1 MSIYNF
7 GHFHLDETKRI
18 LTREGEVVSL
28 TPKAFDLLLTLIEH
42 QGKVIDKDYILKKV
56 WNGNIVE
63 EGNLSVNIHSLRKAL
78 GDTLHEH
85 KYIVTYPNRGYSFVA
100 EARKIESESGR
111 EGMESAGG
119 AVGLSSP
126 TYIERTADNE
136 VMAAIERGDSIILVK
151 GPRQVGK
158 TSLLAR
164 GLKHGRQ
171 AGKRV
176 ILTDF
181 QYFNSSSL
189 ETMEELVKAL
199 IEAISDQLKLDIK
212 VEAVWNPVLGP
223 SPNLERFFRRAVL
236 NNSDSNFIWAMDEAD
251 RLFNYEYSSELFGL
265 FRSWHNKR
273 ALEPDGP
280 WGNLTLA
287 IAYAAEAHL
296 FIRDLNQSPF
306 NVGTRIQIDDFTFED
321 VCELNRR
328 YQSPLSSEDLI
339 GLMKIIGGHP
349 FLFNLTLR
357 EIKISGRSLQEI
369 LNPNELDTGPFSDSL
384 LRMLLSLRKDA
395 QLTAFVGDLLA
406 GRASSD
412 VASFYL
418 LRSAGI
424 IKGNTVREADFRC
437 QLYRTYLSDHLN

>member
-78 GDTLHEH
+78 GDTVHEH

-236 NNSDSNFIWAMDEAD
+236 NHSDSNFIWAMDEAD

-280 WGNLTLA
+280 WGKLTLV
-287 IAYAAEAHL
+287 IVYAAEAHL

-384 LRMLLSLRKDA
+384 LRMLLSLKRDA

-437 QLYRTYLSDHLN
+437 QLYRTYLSDHLI